1 MSTLA
6 NAVAFISMS
15 TSAYTCVVSSE
26 TWPSHARM
34 VLMSTPERR
43 RWTAVVCL
51 LFRPRNSR
59 HYAGFPTIPGEASL
73 GRLAVVR

>member
-15 TSAYTCVVSSE
+15 TSAYTWVVSRE
-26 TWPSHARM
+26 TCPSHARM
-34 VLMSTPERR
+34 VLMSTPERS

-51 LFRPRNSR
+51 MLCGTDVLEGQGR
-59 HYAGFPTIPGEASL
+59 HGL
-73 GRLAVVR
+73 RC